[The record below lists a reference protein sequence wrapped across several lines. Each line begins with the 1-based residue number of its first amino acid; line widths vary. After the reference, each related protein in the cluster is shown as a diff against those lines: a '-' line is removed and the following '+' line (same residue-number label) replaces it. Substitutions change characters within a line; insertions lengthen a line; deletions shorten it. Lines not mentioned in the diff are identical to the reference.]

1 MVFDKFKSWRKQD
14 TEPTVDCP
22 LCGTKNPE
30 SAKECSQCLYQ
41 LGKASFEQ
49 VAPVDDAEANSLFDE
64 LLADI
69 DDAEE
74 AEEVIDWSKG
84 TFTMDDVT
92 IDVEQYGSDEGIEL
106 SENPSFS
113 MTVSHPENLD
123 EEDEEDYVLSAADAP
138 EFVTK
143 FEVPESELEPLEE
156 IPKQKLTLVEPT
168 SVGSEEVEIVA
179 ADEVPDT
186 NGNLPE
192 PMPTESEPE
201 LEEQQESDEEPD
213 IEPEVE
219 VKQEEATKAALL
231 SLKKD
236 QLISLAK
243 DAGLSTLG
251 TKAELADRIITGED
265 ADTEVVDTKPE
276 LEVEMPPPPPVVP
289 ATSLGMPPPPPVAA
303 RPVDPLD
310 QVFDRPSPPVI
321 PKIPKSPTLPHIEEA
336 NTSLDIPES
345 NGFWPWPQQ
354 EEWPNSEVVN
364 KVREAMSEAKS
375 KNIAQVTVILDEVG
389 PHLGNRTKLLYP
401 IGALLQRIGRVS
413 AVDNMIA
420 TAIDSHPED
429 PDVLQAKAKLRP

>member
-1 MVFDKFKSWRKQD
+1 M
-14 TEPTVDCP
+14 DCP

-143 FEVPESELEPLEE
+143 FEVPESKLEPLEE

-310 QVFDRPSPPVI
+310 QAFDKPSPPVI

>member
-1 MVFDKFKSWRKQD
+1 M
-14 TEPTVDCP
+14 DCP

-310 QVFDRPSPPVI
+310 QVFDKPSPPVI

>member
-1 MVFDKFKSWRKQD
+1 
-14 TEPTVDCP
+14 VDCP

-69 DDAEE
+69 DDTEE
-74 AEEVIDWSKG
+74 VEDVIDWSKG

-92 IDVEQYGSDEGIEL
+92 INVEQYGSDEGIKL
-106 SENPSFS
+106 SENPTFA
-113 MTVSHPENLD
+113 MTVNHPEDID

-143 FEVPESELEPLEE
+143 FEVPESELEPLDE

-168 SVGSEEVEIVA
+168 SVGSEEVEITA
-179 ADEVPDT
+179 ADEVPDS
-186 NGNLPE
+186 NGNMSEPTLAEPE
-192 PMPTESEPE
+192 PDPDPEPEPVPEPELE
-201 LEEQQESDEEPD
+201 LEEQQEQESHVKPD
-213 IEPEVE
+213 VTPEIE
-219 VKQEEATKAALL
+219 VKQEDMTKTSLL
-231 SLKKD
+231 SLKKAE
-236 QLISLAK
+236 LISLAK

-265 ADTEVVDTKPE
+265 EDTEVAETKPKA
-276 LEVEMPPPPPVVP
+276 EMPTPPPVVP

-310 QVFDRPSPPVI
+310 RAFDKPSPPMI

-336 NTSLDIPES
+336 NTALDTPEN

-364 KVREAMSEAKS
+364 KVREAMTEAKS

-413 AVDNMIA
+413 AVDKMIT